1 MELVAVARYPP
12 IYQMRLGRVGPGY
25 RVYYGRTGNAL
36 YLLLCG
42 GDKGTQDADIK
53 IARALWK
60 VLNSPAKK
68 SAK

>member
-53 IARALWK
+53 SAHAMWE
-60 VLNSPAKK
+60 VLNPQARKPAK
-68 SAK
+68 